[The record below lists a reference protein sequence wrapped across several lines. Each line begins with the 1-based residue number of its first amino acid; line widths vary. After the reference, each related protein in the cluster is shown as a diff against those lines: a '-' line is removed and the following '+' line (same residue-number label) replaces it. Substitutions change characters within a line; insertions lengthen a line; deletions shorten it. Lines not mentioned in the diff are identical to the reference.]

1 MTTTADNANS
11 LSAVRG
17 ENANQ
22 SLAAPDSAETTTE
35 PTAQANVVRA
45 AIAAQEIIAND
56 QATIDHV
63 TRELVILTRVRRA
76 LLLRGRHCLALMAPR
91 RRQLAALLRRR
102 NQRCHAID
110 RVGSVR
116 IVGDK
121 RALGVGGKKR
131 SVGMVDATIAAAE
144 ATGLI
149 DSQQQQRSGTS
160 DDADVAI
167 SVSVLP
173 YDDEHAALNRA
184 LDQAIDAAVGS
195 QIWARESRDPQE

>member
-1 MTTTADNANS
+1 
-11 LSAVRG
+11 VRD
-17 ENANQ
+17 ENVSQ
-22 SLAAPDSAETTTE
+22 PLGAPDSTETTTV

-45 AIAAQEIIAND
+45 AIAAQENVDD

-63 TRELVILTRVRRA
+63 TRELVMLTRVRRA

-131 SVGMVDATIAAAE
+131 SVGMVDAAIAAAE
-144 ATGLI
+144 ATRLI

-173 YDDEHAALNRA
+173 FDDEHATLNRA
-184 LDQAIDAAVGS
+184 LDQAIDAAVDS
-195 QIWARESRDPQE
+195 QIWTRDPQEY

>member
-1 MTTTADNANS
+1 MINTGDDTATSMAATAND
-11 LSAVRG
+11 
-17 ENANQ
+17 
-22 SLAAPDSAETTTE
+22 AADHQTSPMRLGAA
-35 PTAQANVVRA
+35 AQANVVRA
-45 AIAAQEIIAND
+45 ANAAQEIIDD

-144 ATGLI
+144 ATSLI

-173 YDDEHAALNRA
+173 FDDEHATLNRA

-195 QIWARESRDPQE
+195 QIWTRDVAQEY